1 MIFLKASISRHW
13 KKVFCIKEQWDSS
26 HHLRFWLFVKGIDAL
41 IENNGKIQLVIS
53 PKLSETDISDIEHG
67 YEVKNHWALSYARD
81 NEYIFDD
88 EFGLKNLS
96 YLAQLIAKNVL
107 DIKVAVLASGNRYSM
122 YHEKMGILT
131 DSDGNQIAFLVR
143 WMRAIMRFMEIT
155 KPSTCFVLGQMTM
168 TKRTCVPKEFG
179 IQSYMGGFW
188 TRYSNT
194 GISGSCQIKTIGIS

>member
-1 MIFLKASISRHW
+1 MAFTDLLIKNEYRSLSDDIPQSFYIPALKESVLYQRAVGFFSSSSFLAIR
-13 KKVFCIKEQWDSS
+13 E
-26 HHLRFWLFVKGIDAL
+26 GIDAL

-67 YEVKNHWALSYARD
+67 YEVRKIIERSLMREIMSTS
-81 NEYIFDD
+81 DD

-143 WMRAIMRFMEIT
+143 
-155 KPSTCFVLGQMTM
+155 
-168 TKRTCVPKEFG
+168 
-179 IQSYMGGFW
+179 
-188 TRYSNT
+188 
-194 GISGSCQIKTIGIS
+194 